1 MTEICPAS
9 FILINFAYHTLHN
22 QTNDIKWRKK
32 TISNWIIENFNKK
45 KNTQKNVR
53 RNSETLRINQ
63 CSLIQQRLSA
73 RVCWWVCAFV
83 YFSRYCNLKF
93 SGVRERGEVLLQAG
107 SIAFKT
113 VQIGH
118 RSRTK
123 HTTNPPTASS
133 PTLSQPPH
141 PAGKRGEEI

>member
-1 MTEICPAS
+1 MSGIIHSHQLRLSHPPQPNKRHKMTQK
-9 FILINFAYHTLHN
+9 NH
-22 QTNDIKWRKK
+22 IKLNYRK
-32 TISNWIIENFNKK
+32 FQQK